1 MVIVLNQLG
10 SAIYSVIYFLS
21 DSYIAELLL
30 IHLSPRCQSCVA
42 IVQGHETTVPCSGRR
57 SGLVWQ
63 GLHQWKLLP
72 LTETLMTNSTS
83 CHSEFENTDPNLE
96 KCETVSLFQNKLNWK
111 MRIEDIFWVL
121 AFACPTEHLSPWVKL
136 PSPPDFS
143 QALEAQDDC
152 TVLVWQLSRTVYH
165 LRVNDTTAQII
176 SLSPQWPH
184 IHVERRDDR
193 MKPCGI
199 LHEKEPSGLMS
210 NCPMT
215 SSGISLRG
223 KSGTTQVQSL
233 LPQPRSTGE
242 SEKHHGQCDGQ
253 RDCWQS

>member
-1 MVIVLNQLG
+1 M
-10 SAIYSVIYFLS
+10 F
-21 DSYIAELLL
+21 
-30 IHLSPRCQSCVA
+30 HLCV
-42 IVQGHETTVPCSGRR
+42 H
-57 SGLVWQ
+57 
-63 GLHQWKLLP
+63 
-72 LTETLMTNSTS
+72 
-83 CHSEFENTDPNLE
+83 
-96 KCETVSLFQNKLNWK
+96 
-111 MRIEDIFWVL
+111 
-121 AFACPTEHLSPWVKL
+121 
-136 PSPPDFS
+136 
-143 QALEAQDDC
+143 
-152 TVLVWQLSRTVYH
+152 
-165 LRVNDTTAQII
+165 DTTAQII

-199 LHEKEPSGLMS
+199 LHEREPSGLMS

-253 RDCWQS
+253 KGCWQSQTKHFKKAFCTNRSSPSTTGRRVAVRLETRKIVSEDFK